1 MAESNKAAAE
11 TTKEAKKKA
20 AAETK
25 KAKKRVSA
33 SCIWIRMQLMPH
45 SFSYTCC

>member
-1 MAESNKAAAE
+1 MAESNKVAAE
-11 TTKEAKKKA
+11 TKEAKKA

-33 SCIWIRMQLMPH
+33 SCTWIRMQLMPH
-45 SFSYTCC
+45 SFSYSCC